1 MTLSYWLLFLG
12 SIFLYITGKRYS
24 LIEKEVVSQK
34 DPLLMISVV
43 IWTIALSLS
52 ALLHYKVI

>member
-1 MTLSYWLLFLG
+1 MTLSYWLLILG

-24 LIEKEVVSQK
+24 LIEKEVVGQK
-34 DPLLMISVV
+34 DPLLIISVV